1 MVYIDG
7 LPIYSGLGNHSY
19 NPDAPV
25 RRIPSSITVYKGLGG
40 HPATTSGQ
48 VGHGLGGMFRS
59 LSKAVMPAAKS
70 FVTRA
75 AKKGGKGASKLL
87 KIGTQKIAKAGQA
100 QKALKTLMGGKRG
113 ANLLKSVSKTRL
125 LNLAKTQTRKIV
137 PKILKTAQKKVAPN
151 LVKAGVG
158 LLQDLASNKNPKKAL
173 KKRSTQVRSALGK
186 SFKRQ
191 AANVLSSLTPKA
203 KSLKRQASN
212 VLTSFAPK
220 AKQSKGVSFQRRP
233 PRPAKISRA
242 RVRYTIR
249 GPRGKKRRF
258 NYKPARK
265 LDIWEY

>member
-1 MVYIDG
+1 MANIDG
-7 LPIYSGLGNHSY
+7 ITVYRGLRNRPY
-19 NPDAPV
+19 RPNTPV

-48 VGHGLGGMFRS
+48 VGHDLGGMFRS

-70 FVTRA
+70 LITRA
-75 AKKGGKGASKLL
+75 AKKGAPKLL
-87 KIGTQKIAKAGQA
+87 KIRTRKIAKVGQA
-100 QKALKTLMGGKRG
+100 QALKTLIGGKRG
-113 ANLLKSVSKTRL
+113 TNILKSVGKTQL
-125 LNLAKTQTRKIV
+125 QKLAKTHSRKVV
-137 PKILKTAQKKVAPN
+137 PKLLKTAKKKAAPT
-151 LVKAGVG
+151 LFKAGVG
-158 LLQDLASNKNPKKAL
+158 LLSDLASNENPKTAL
-173 KKRSTQVRSALGK
+173 KKRSTQVRSELG
-186 SFKRQ
+186 
-191 AANVLSSLTPKA
+191 

-212 VLTSFAPK
+212 MLTSFTPK
-220 AKQSKGVSFQRRP
+220 AKRSKGVSFQRR